1 MKARE
6 REKEGERGE
15 EVGEIGGRRDHEKG
29 RR

>member
-1 MKARE
+1 MKARG
-6 REKEGERGE
+6 EKEGERGE